1 MGDTYVKSDRNK
13 FGLPKGL
20 KSSGGGK
27 KSGGMSTDTFKKMR
41 DTLTMSFDYENLD
54 EQVRRNIKNPK
65 YKNDDGSFNK
75 EKYDADKDNVETK
88 KGGGRPRKKGGPI
101 VKSQSSSITPAS
113 KSEIV
118 KAEPKSSEI
127 TKSKPEP
134 EAPKSKPE
142 PEAKDQTVDVKADT
156 VKDKS
161 ETDKS
166 KGGALAKTE
175 PGTPKTNKPAA
186 KPKGKGG
193 VGKMLKK
200 AGPYVKAAVTTA
212 KIAGKVVRAV
222 GGASKAF
229 DPKDKG
235 WESYIQ
241 RTTDHMID

>member
-1 MGDTYVKSDRNK
+1 MADTYVKSDRNK
-13 FGLPKGL
+13 YGLPKGL

-27 KSGGMSTDTFKKMR
+27 KRGGMTTDTFKKMR

-54 EQVRRNIKNPK
+54 EATRRNIKNPK
-65 YKNDDGSFNK
+65 YRNADGSFNK
-75 EKYDADKDNVETK
+75 EKYDADKGTVETK

-113 KSEIV
+113 NSEIV

-134 EAPKSKPE
+134 EAKN
-142 PEAKDQTVDVKADT
+142 QTVDVKADK
-156 VKDKS
+156 VKDKG
-161 ETDKS
+161 EIVKS
-166 KGGALAKTE
+166 KNGAIEKSNTNKAE
-175 PGTPKTNKPAA
+175 PGKPKTDKPAA
-186 KPKGKGG
+186 KPKGKGM
-193 VGKMLKK
+193 GKMLKK
-200 AGPYVKAAVTTA
+200 AGPYVKAAVKTA
-212 KIAGKVVRAV
+212 QIAGKVVQAV

>member
-1 MGDTYVKSDRNK
+1 MGDTYVKNDRNK
-13 FGLPKGL
+13 YGLPKGL

-54 EQVRRNIKNPK
+54 EATRRNIKNPK
-65 YKNDDGSFNK
+65 YRNADGSFNK
-75 EKYDADKDNVETK
+75 EKYDADKGTVETK
-88 KGGGRPRKKGGPI
+88 KGGGRPRKKGGAI
-101 VKSQSSSITPAS
+101 VKTQSSSITPAS
-113 KSEIV
+113 NSEIV

-134 EAPKSKPE
+134 Q
-142 PEAKDQTVDVKADT
+142 AKNQTVDVKADK
-156 VKDKS
+156 VKDKG
-161 ETDKS
+161 EIVKS
-166 KGGALAKTE
+166 KNGAIEKSNTNKAE
-175 PGTPKTNKPAA
+175 PGKPKTDKPAA
-186 KPKGKGG
+186 KPVGKGKGM
-193 VGKMLKK
+193 GKLMKK
-200 AGPYVKAAVTTA
+200 AGPYVKAAATVA
-212 KIAGKVVRAV
+212 KVAYKGIRAV

>member
-54 EQVRRNIKNPK
+54 EATRRNIKNPK
-65 YKNDDGSFNK
+65 YRNADGSFNK
-75 EKYDADKDNVETK
+75 EKYDADKGTVETK
-88 KGGGRPRKKGGPI
+88 KGGGRPRKKGGAI
-101 VKSQSSSITPAS
+101 VKTQSSSITPAS

-118 KAEPKSSEI
+118 KAEPKSSKI
-127 TKSKPEP
+127 T
-134 EAPKSKPE
+134 KPE
-142 PEAKDQTVDVKADT
+142 PEAKDQTVDVKADK
-156 VKDKS
+156 VKDKG
-161 ETDKS
+161 EIVKS
-166 KGGALAKTE
+166 KNGAIEKSNTNKAE
-175 PGTPKTNKPAA
+175 PG
-186 KPKGKGG
+186 KPKDDKIKLTKNKQSLG
-193 VGKMLKK
+193 VGKVLKK
-200 AGPYVKAAVTTA
+200 AGPYVKAAA
-212 KIAGKVVRAV
+212 KVAQVAYKGIRAV
-222 GGASKAF
+222 GGATKAF

>member
-27 KSGGMSTDTFKKMR
+27 KSGGMTTDTFKKMR

-75 EKYDADKDNVETK
+75 EKYDADKNNVETK

-101 VKSQSSSITPAS
+101 VKSQNSSITPAS
-113 KSEIV
+113 NSEIV

-134 EAPKSKPE
+134 EAKN
-142 PEAKDQTVDVKADT
+142 QTVDVKADK
-156 VKDKS
+156 VKDKG
-161 ETDKS
+161 EIVKS
-166 KGGALAKTE
+166 KNGAIEKSNTNKAE
-175 PGTPKTNKPAA
+175 PGKPKTNKPAA
-186 KPKGKGG
+186 KPKGKGI
-193 VGKMLKK
+193 GKMLKK
-200 AGPYVKAAVTTA
+200 AGPYVKAAVKTA
-212 KIAGKVVRAV
+212 QIAGKVVQAV

>member
-1 MGDTYVKSDRNK
+1 MADTYVKSDRNK
-13 FGLPKGL
+13 YGLPKGL

-54 EQVRRNIKNPK
+54 EATRRNIKNPK
-65 YKNDDGSFNK
+65 YRNPDGSFNK
-75 EKYDADKDNVETK
+75 EKYDADKGTVETK
-88 KGGGRPRKKGGPI
+88 KGGGRPRKKGGAI
-101 VKSQSSSITPAS
+101 VKTQSSSITPAS
-113 KSEIV
+113 NSEIV

-134 EAPKSKPE
+134 Q
-142 PEAKDQTVDVKADT
+142 AKDQTVDVKADK
-156 VKDKS
+156 VKDKG
-161 ETDKS
+161 EIVKS
-166 KGGALAKTE
+166 KNGAIEKSNTNKAE
-175 PGTPKTNKPAA
+175 PGKPKTDKPAA
-186 KPKGKGG
+186 KPVGKGKGM
-193 VGKMLKK
+193 GKLMKK
-200 AGPYVKAAVTTA
+200 AGPYVKAAATVA
-212 KIAGKVVRAV
+212 KVAYKGIRAV

>member
-13 FGLPKGL
+13 YGLPKGL

-27 KSGGMSTDTFKKMR
+27 KDGGTSPSVFKKMR

-54 EQVRRNIKNPK
+54 EQVRRNIKNP
-65 YKNDDGSFNK
+65 DGSFNK
-75 EKYDADKDNVETK
+75 EKYDADKNNVETK

-101 VKSQSSSITPAS
+101 VKSQSSNITPAS
-113 KSEIV
+113 NSEIV
-118 KAEPKSSEI
+118 KTEPKSSEI
-127 TKSKPEP
+127 TKSKP
-134 EAPKSKPE
+134 KPE

-156 VKDKS
+156 VKDKG

-166 KGGALAKTE
+166 KGGAIEKSNTNKAE
-175 PGTPKTNKPAA
+175 PGKPKTDKPAA

-193 VGKMLKK
+193 VGKVLKK